1 VACGG
6 VKKIVGTVF
15 AGKKVITYIWL
26 VFFFVICKKKNIC
39 DGFSER
45 YLSVSNS
52 VSIATDLAT
61 EIFLNLK
68 LK

>member
-1 VACGG
+1 MGWRVSMDE
-6 VKKIVGTVF
+6 
-15 AGKKVITYIWL
+15 YDER
-26 VFFFVICKKKNIC
+26 FFLWDFFLRRIIY
-39 DGFSER
+39 R

>member
-1 VACGG
+1 M
-6 VKKIVGTVF
+6 
-15 AGKKVITYIWL
+15 
-26 VFFFVICKKKNIC
+26 FFLYDIFLRRI
-39 DGFSER
+39 FYR

-61 EIFLNLK
+61 EMFLNLK